1 MISEMKLSDVSTAA
15 ELALKLWPEGT
26 IELFIEE
33 MNDLLSDSEAV
44 VYLKY
49 ADENVVGFAH
59 CQLRNDYVE
68 GTDSSPVG
76 YLEGIYVSEP
86 FRKQGI
92 AGELIRAC
100 EGFAARN
107 GCTEFASDCE
117 IDNDDSAKMH
127 LKLGFTEA
135 GRIIHFKKTL

>member
-1 MISEMKLSDVSTAA
+1 MISEMKLSDVTTAA

-49 ADENVVGFAH
+49 ADEKAVGFAH

-76 YLEGIYVSEP
+76 YLEGIYVSETY
-86 FRKQGI
+86 RRQGI
-92 AGELIRAC
+92 ARELVRAC
-100 EGFAARN
+100 EDFAARN
-107 GCTEFASDCE
+107 GCTEIASDCE
-117 IDNDDSAKMH
+117 IDNDDSAAMH